1 MIRSDKMKNKITIT
15 AALLAVMISMTG
27 VASAFDLVIVG
38 GGNPIILQPG
48 QSITNL
54 GLNGTN
60 ILSDDN
66 GASFALASGVSS
78 CTTGGCSTADVTV
91 ATVATFGPVT
101 YPTYSQA
108 NAVTSISMSASPTS
122 KNNTNFV
129 IFVQAG
135 PSGGNSGES
144 GLATRTVKL
153 FIPPANI
160 SGMKFNDLNNN
171 GARDP
176 GEPGLANWLITLKNG
191 TNAVVGTMNTL
202 GDGSYIFSNLP
213 ADTYTVSETLK
224 PSWAQTYPP
233 SGTWTV
239 VLAGVDQTGKDFGN
253 HIPLANISGM
263 KFNDTNGN
271 GIKDPG
277 EPGLANWVITLKND
291 TNAVVGTMNTLG
303 DGSYIFSNL
312 PPDTYTVSETL
323 QAGWTQT
330 YPTPVPPGTW
340 TVVLAGVDQT
350 GKDFG
355 NTQQVLKQ
363 GKVTGWGL
371 LGPKTAP
378 EKKFQIFAFYP
389 TSGSGA
395 QGTVE
400 VTDYKNSLT
409 IKSINITSVT
419 TSLGSPRTGTI
430 TGYATV
436 NGAGSYS
443 FTVNVVDA
451 ANPGAGQDTF
461 SISLPGYPYLNSGTL
476 SMGDIQVVK

>member
-1 MIRSDKMKNKITIT
+1 MKNKITII
-15 AALLAVMISMTG
+15 AALLAVMFSMTG
-27 VASAFDLVIVG
+27 VASAFNLQIVG

-60 ILSDDN
+60 ILLDDN
-66 GASFALASGVSS
+66 GASFALTSGVVS
-78 CTTGGCSTADVTV
+78 CTTAGCSTADVTV
-91 ATVATFGPVT
+91 TTVATFGPVT
-101 YPTYSQA
+101 SPDYSQA

-129 IFVQAG
+129 IFVNASDG
-135 PSGGNSGES
+135 TSSSGEF
-144 GLATRTVKL
+144 GLATRTIKL

-171 GARDP
+171 GAKDP
-176 GEPGLANWLITLKNG
+176 GEPGLANWVITLKNG
-191 TNAVVGTMNTL
+191 TNAIVGTMNTL
-202 GDGSYIFSNLP
+202 GDGSYKFSNLP

-224 PSWAQTYPP
+224 PGWAQTYPAVP
-233 SGTWTV
+233 GTWTV

-277 EPGLANWVITLKND
+277 EPGLANWLITLKNG

-330 YPTPVPPGTW
+330 YPAVPGTW

-371 LGPKTAP
+371 LGLKTNP

-400 VTDYKNSLT
+400 VQDYVNGLT

-419 TSLGSPRTGTI
+419 TSLGSPKTGTI

-451 ANPGAGQDTF
+451 ANPGAGADTF
-461 SISLPGYPYLNSGTL
+461 SISLPGYLSGYLNSGTL
-476 SMGDIQVVK
+476 TMGDIQVVK